1 MTCPQ
6 EATKEILLEIIF
18 SCDGNMAEI
27 EKRVAE
33 LWATGVDND
42 WKPILSRTQKVVK
55 AIGLEL

>member
-1 MTCPQ
+1 MV
-6 EATKEILLEIIF
+6 ILLEIIF
-18 SCDGNMAEI
+18 FCVVNLAEI

-33 LWATGVDND
+33 LWENGVDND